1 MTAAIAEYRQEADVI
16 GAFLSDCTIERDGA
30 RVPTSEMYSRYTHWA
45 GDNGYKP
52 LNNRNFVTD
61 LRKRFTVKHDGRY
74 GNVVHGV
81 AIL

>member
-1 MTAAIAEYRQEADVI
+1 VTAR
-16 GAFLSDCTIERDGA
+16 ER
-30 RVPTSEMYSRYTHWA
+30 RPRRCYSRYTHWA
-45 GDNGYKP
+45 SDNGYKP

-74 GNVVHGV
+74 GNVIHGV